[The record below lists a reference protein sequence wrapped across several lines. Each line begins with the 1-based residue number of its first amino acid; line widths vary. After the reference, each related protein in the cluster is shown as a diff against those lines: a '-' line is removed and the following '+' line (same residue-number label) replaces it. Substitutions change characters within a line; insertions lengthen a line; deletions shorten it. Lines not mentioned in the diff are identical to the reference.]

1 MIKTQ
6 NNQVKRILQVSY
18 ELNKKFSYEK
28 YLQEKVTK
36 KLDDILYKQVKDSIN
51 FFFYWLLRDTHF
63 SRIVWEKLSVLFQN
77 DIEEVFSFKTLPD
90 FATQENQDIILFDS
104 KSDKEEISGI
114 K

>member
-1 MIKTQ
+1 M
-6 NNQVKRILQVSY
+6 
-18 ELNKKFSYEK
+18 
-28 YLQEKVTK
+28 
-36 KLDDILYKQVKDSIN
+36 
-51 FFFYWLLRDTHF
+51 
-63 SRIVWEKLSVLFQN
+63 LFQN